1 MKRSLPRKASFLE
14 VKMVFSGIPF
24 LYFFMPIFFLLYY
37 LCPKSGK
44 NSLIVLFSFL
54 FYGWQEGRFL
64 LLMMGIIVI
73 GYSFGIFLEKSQN
86 IFLRKVLITAAV
98 TLYLFILG
106 YFKYSNFFWENLKNI
121 FSLEGKI
128 AAVVLPVGISF
139 YIFQMMSYNIDV
151 YRKNCRAQKN
161 IITVAAYISMF
172 PQLIA
177 GPIVRYKDIEQQL
190 ISRKHSINQTYV
202 GMRRFIMG
210 ISKKILLANQLGEC
224 CSMFSQRG
232 ENSVLFYWIYAVA
245 FMLQIY
251 YDFSAYSDMAIGLAK
266 MMGFELMENFNYP
279 YTSKSITEFWRRW
292 HISLGTWFR
301 DYLYIPL
308 GGNRVSF
315 IKWIRNIFVVWF
327 CTGFWHGAS
336 WNFIFWGLYFALFL
350 IMEKVLF
357 SKNGKKERKK
367 DMLSHVYVLFF
378 VMISFILFDAQNLKA
393 AADNIVGLVGI
404 GCDLIVGKE
413 SLFYLRQYGMVFIFS
428 LLGISSFGKNIVK
441 KGIFLLTGKKQAIEL
456 EMAGMIGLLLISS
469 AYLVDGSFNPFLYF
483 RF

>member
-1 MKRSLPRKASFLE
+1 
-14 VKMVFSGIPF
+14 
-24 LYFFMPIFFLLYY
+24 
-37 LCPKSGK
+37 
-44 NSLIVLFSFL
+44 
-54 FYGWQEGRFL
+54 
-64 LLMMGIIVI
+64 
-73 GYSFGIFLEKSQN
+73 
-86 IFLRKVLITAAV
+86 
-98 TLYLFILG
+98 
-106 YFKYSNFFWENLKNI
+106 
-121 FSLEGKI
+121 
-128 AAVVLPVGISF
+128 
-139 YIFQMMSYNIDV
+139 
-151 YRKNCRAQKN
+151 
-161 IITVAAYISMF
+161 
-172 PQLIA
+172 
-177 GPIVRYKDIEQQL
+177 
-190 ISRKHSINQTYV
+190 
-202 GMRRFIMG
+202 
-210 ISKKILLANQLGEC
+210 
-224 CSMFSQRG
+224 
-232 ENSVLFYWIYAVA
+232 
-245 FMLQIY
+245 MLQIY

-350 IMEKVLF
+350 IMEKILF

-393 AADNIVGLVGI
+393 AADNILGLMGI

>member
-73 GYSFGIFLEKSQN
+73 GYSFGIFLEKSQS

-128 AAVVLPVGISF
+128 TAVVLPVGISF

-202 GMRRFIMG
+202 GMRRFVMG

-378 VMISFILFDAQNLKA
+378 VMISFILFDAQSLKA
-393 AADNIVGLVGI
+393 AADNILGLMGI

-441 KGIFLLTGKKQAIEL
+441 KGIFLLTGKKQVIEL